1 LAYKEPVAI
10 RLKYRSPSGETRPW
24 TLKEIIQGKPVDRP
38 THPMVIHF
46 PIAFWIGALCID
58 VISRPWRFPSAP
70 LMATWLI
77 LGGLIGFVAAS
88 TTGLVDRSVMRPGSR
103 IRALATRH
111 MLVQY
116 TATAIFVVDLALRW
130 SDRHAAR
137 SSFVWIA
144 LDLIGVL
151 TVMVG
156 ADLGGQMVF
165 KMGYRVGPGED

>member
-1 LAYKEPVAI
+1 
-10 RLKYRSPSGETRPW
+10 
-24 TLKEIIQGKPVDRP
+24 
-38 THPMVIHF
+38 MVIHF
-46 PIAFWIGALCID
+46 PIAFWIGAFWID
-58 VISRPWRFPSAP
+58 VISRLGRFPSAP

-116 TATAIFVVDLALRW
+116 TATAIFVVDFALRW
-130 SDRHAAR
+130 SDRHAAH
-137 SSFVWIA
+137 SSFLWVV

-151 TVMVG
+151 IVMVG